1 MRSSCSRRIL
11 AVTLA
16 VMMLFGCCSFSA
28 FAAGEPASSGRT
40 IADLKEL
47 LNTISYNEYLEKHK
61 DTPRATKTVS
71 VNVAEYD
78 KDATTAA
85 VEVVKDYEG
94 RSGSSVFFPDSG
106 AISWKVNVP
115 ETAMYGVEVD

>member
-28 FAAGEPASSGRT
+28 FAAEEPASSGRT

-85 VEVVKDYEG
+85 VEV
-94 RSGSSVFFPDSG
+94 
-106 AISWKVNVP
+106 
-115 ETAMYGVEVD
+115 